1 MLFSFPPSFLAWVFV
16 RADGCSS
23 FIFFLSLKK
32 INVLLVCWLTKTMTK
47 KWRATAQSSPPL
59 GLLAV
64 PLRGLY
70 FIGRLTILSHW
81 LIIQT
86 DDVLPINLLNC
97 RFLVRHTFR
106 CCQYIYALPCIALV
120 VYCTVL
126 TNLKLHWLVCVEHFL

>member
-1 MLFSFPPSFLAWVFV
+1 MGFCLCG
-16 RADGCSS
+16 GCSS
-23 FIFFLSLKK
+23 FIFFLSFKK

-81 LIIQT
+81 LISRT
-86 DDVLPINLLNC
+86 GDVLPINRLSC
-97 RFLVRHTFR
+97 RFLVRHIFR
-106 CCQYIYALPCIALV
+106 CYQYIYALPCIALV
-120 VYCTVL
+120 VCCIVL
-126 TNLKLHWLVCVEHFL
+126 ANIKLHWLVCVGHF